1 MRRLRAPG
9 RGRGDAGFTL
19 VELLV
24 VIAMLGII
32 GYPLTESLILGLRT
46 TDATAASSSRS
57 VAIQGLSSYFTG
69 DAQSAETVST
79 TDSSCATEPVFLNLE
94 WSDKMTTR
102 KVSYS
107 LDPVS
112 GPEQD
117 LIRWSCTATGTA
129 TGGAPERRI
138 LGHFSRRADAT
149 EPPVVASCDELP
161 VVASCAELSAPR
173 TITLTFPSDP
183 ELTLTV
189 RRRTGS

>member
-24 VIAMLGII
+24 VIAILGII

-57 VAIQGLSSYFTG
+57 VAIQALSSYFTG
-69 DAQSAETVST
+69 DAQSAETVLF
-79 TDSSCATEPVFLNLE
+79 TDSSCATQPVFLNLE
-94 WSDKMTTR
+94 WSDKMTTQ

-117 LIRWSCTATGTA
+117 LIRWSCTG
-129 TGGAPERRI
+129 TGGSPERRV
-138 LGHFSRRADAT
+138 LGHFSRGADT
-149 EPPVVASCDELP
+149 TQPP
-161 VVASCAELSAPR
+161 VVASCAELPACR
-173 TITLTFPSDP
+173 TITLTFPPDP
-183 ELTLTV
+183 ALTLTV

>member
-24 VIAMLGII
+24 VIAVLGII

-69 DAQSAETVST
+69 DAQSAEMVST
-79 TDSSCATEPVFLNLE
+79 TDSSCATRKTPPPQAVQVFLHLE
-94 WSDKMTTR
+94 WTDKTETR
-102 KVSYS
+102 MVEYS

-117 LIRWSCTATGTA
+117 LIRWSCTG
-129 TGGAPERRI
+129 TGGAPEERI
-138 LGHFSRRADAT
+138 LGHFSRPADAT
-149 EPPVVASCDELP
+149 EPPVVASCAELP
-161 VVASCAELSAPR
+161 ACR
-173 TITLTFPSDP
+173 TITLTFSADP

>member
-24 VIAMLGII
+24 VIAVLGII
-32 GYPLTESLILGLRT
+32 AYPLTESLILGLRT

-79 TDSSCATEPVFLNLE
+79 VSTTDSSCATEPVFLHLE
-94 WSDKMTTR
+94 WSDKMTPR

-117 LIRWSCTATGTA
+117 LIRWSCTGTGT
-129 TGGAPERRI
+129 PERRI
-138 LGHFSRRADAT
+138 LGHFSRRADAP
-149 EPPVVASCDELP
+149 EPPVVASCDEP
-161 VVASCAELSAPR
+161 CSA
-173 TITLTFPSDP
+173 ITLTFPSDP

>member
-1 MRRLRAPG
+1 MSRLHAPG

-32 GYPLTESLILGLRT
+32 GYPLTESVILGLRT

-57 VAIQGLSSYFTG
+57 VAIQALSSYFTG
-69 DAQSAETVST
+69 DAQSAEMVST
-79 TDSSCATEPVFLNLE
+79 TDTSCATEPVFLHLE
-94 WSDKMTTR
+94 WSDKLTTR
-102 KVSYS
+102 KISYS

-112 GPEQD
+112 APEQD
-117 LIRWSCTATGTA
+117 LIRWSCTGTA
-129 TGGAPERRI
+129 GSPERRV

-149 EPPVVASCDELP
+149 EPPVVAG
-161 VVASCAELSAPR
+161 CAELPACR
-173 TITLTFPSDP
+173 TITLTFPPDP
-183 ELTLTV
+183 ALTLTV

>member
-1 MRRLRAPG
+1 VRRLRAPG

-24 VIAMLGII
+24 VIAVLGII
-32 GYPLTESLILGLRT
+32 AYPLTESLILGLRT

-79 TDSSCATEPVFLNLE
+79 TDSSCATEPVFLHLE
-94 WSDKMTTR
+94 WSDKMTRR

-117 LIRWSCTATGTA
+117 LIRWSCTET
-129 TGGAPERRI
+129 GAPERRI
-138 LGHFSRRADAT
+138 LGHFSRRADAP

-161 VVASCAELSAPR
+161 ACR

>member
-1 MRRLRAPG
+1 MRRLPAPG
-9 RGRGDAGFTL
+9 RDAGFTL

-57 VAIQGLSSYFTG
+57 VAIQALSSYFTG

-79 TDSSCATEPVFLNLE
+79 TDSSCATEPVFLHLE
-94 WSDKMTTR
+94 WSDKLTTQ

-117 LIRWSCTATGTA
+117 LIRWSCTG
-129 TGGAPERRI
+129 TGGSPERRV

-149 EPPVVASCDELP
+149 EPPVVASCAELP
-161 VVASCAELSAPR
+161 DCR
-173 TITLTFPSDP
+173 TITLRFPLPPDP
-183 ELTLTV
+183 ALTLTV